1 MHLLYL
7 GLNTHKHQDWFGD
20 NDEEIHKLLEEKC
33 KSTESFRKIANL
45 PPTSRRLRK
54 EFRKGWHLVYDKTE
68 NLQGCCT
75 TFSVVC
81 L

>member
-33 KSTESFRKIANL
+33 KIHRALQEDSNSTSNF
-45 PPTSRRLRK
+45 PTTS
-54 EFRKGWHLVYDKTE
+54 
-68 NLQGCCT
+68 
-75 TFSVVC
+75 
-81 L
+81 